1 MVIKSSV
8 YRAEDKMMLLSGKT
22 SRLCGFKSALC
33 GYKQDVFSLRT
44 HELCSQEFFKG
55 TGNLIEDQNI

>member
-1 MVIKSSV
+1 
-8 YRAEDKMMLLSGKT
+8 MMLLSGKT

-55 TGNLIEDQNI
+55 TGYLIEDQNI